1 MGQAV
6 KGRRDLDAVVAAV
19 RREYEEMPGL
29 ALTVEQAQ
37 RLWALEPRM
46 CGAVLTRLVDTG
58 YLQRT
63 DGGRFTK
70 PSAA

>member
-1 MGQAV
+1 M
-6 KGRRDLDAVVAAV
+6 KSRRDLDAVVAAV
-19 RREYEEMPGL
+19 RQEYDEMPGL

-46 CGAVLTRLVDTG
+46 CGVVLARLVESG
-58 YLQRT
+58 YLRQT

>member
-1 MGQAV
+1 MAHAV
-6 KGRRDLDAVVAAV
+6 PGREIDAVVAAV

-29 ALTVEQAQ
+29 ALTAEQAQ

-46 CGAVLTRLVDTG
+46 CRVVLGHLVEAG
-58 YLQRT
+58 YLHCT
-63 DGGRFTK
+63 DGGHFTK